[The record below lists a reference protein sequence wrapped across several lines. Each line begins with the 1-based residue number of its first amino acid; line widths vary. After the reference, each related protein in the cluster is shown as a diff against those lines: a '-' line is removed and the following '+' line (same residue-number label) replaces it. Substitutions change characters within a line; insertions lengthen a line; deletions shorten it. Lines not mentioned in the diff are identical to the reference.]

1 MSAVDRLIRAG
12 GVQGSASAHL
22 SAVICGS
29 ASDGAATIG
38 NACACLNAGFSRAFL
53 SNLFIIWSRFN
64 NPAGRQIVSR
74 KFRRNSVPGCLPF
87 LGLNAIGLWPISIAL
102 WVLSYA
108 AIGVALTAPGLI
120 AARPRRLDPVPGAPA
135 QALSAYGGSARI
147 GVSGS
152 SRVNVCTTSS

>member
-87 LGLNAIGLWPISIAL
+87 LGLNAIGTMLWRHPDT
-102 WVLSYA
+102 
-108 AIGVALTAPGLI
+108 VALKSGNSERWLRRNPEQRGEKREGRTFV
-120 AARPRRLDPVPGAPA
+120 RPPHENK
-135 QALSAYGGSARI
+135 ALGFFL
-147 GVSGS
+147 
-152 SRVNVCTTSS
+152 